1 MGRKK
6 RIKNYRMLSVL
17 AAGSM
22 LMCMETGALAEDSV
36 TVMALKGPT
45 AMGMVSFMNE
55 VDQGEITEENYEFQI
70 AASPDEVSPAIVQGT
85 VDIAAVPANL
95 ASVLYQKT
103 DGGVQVLSINT
114 LGVLYLVG
122 NGDTIQDISE
132 LKGKT
137 IYASGKGATPEY
149 ALNYILKENG
159 LIPGEDV
166 QIEWKSEHTE
176 CVAALTE
183 HPDEIALL
191 PQPFV
196 TTAQS
201 KNSSLQVVLDLTDEW
216 DKIQEKNNGNSS
228 LVTGVTIV
236 RTEFAQEHPEILKD
250 FMEHYEES
258 VSFVNNNTEEAAGLI
273 GSYDIVPEEIAKK
286 ALPEC
291 NIVCIDG
298 NEMKEKLSGYLE
310 VLEQENPQAIGGA
323 LPADEFYYDAE

>member
-1 MGRKK
+1 M
-6 RIKNYRMLSVL
+6 
-17 AAGSM
+17 
-22 LMCMETGALAEDSV
+22 
-36 TVMALKGPT
+36 
-45 AMGMVSFMNE
+45 
-55 VDQGEITEENYEFQI
+55 
-70 AASPDEVSPAIVQGT
+70 
-85 VDIAAVPANL
+85 
-95 ASVLYQKT
+95 
-103 DGGVQVLSINT
+103 
-114 LGVLYLVG
+114 
-122 NGDTIQDISE
+122 
-132 LKGKT
+132 
-137 IYASGKGATPEY
+137 
-149 ALNYILKENG
+149 
-159 LIPGEDV
+159 

-176 CVAALTE
+176 CVAALAE
-183 HPDEIALL
+183 HPDAIALL

-216 DKIQEKNNGNSS
+216 DKIQEKNNENSS

-236 RTEFAQEHPEILKD
+236 RTEFAQEQPEILKD

>member
-6 RIKNYRMLSVL
+6 RIKNYGMLSVL

-216 DKIQEKNNGNSS
+216 DKIQEKNNGNGS

-236 RTEFAQEHPEILKD
+236 RTEFAQEHPEVLKD

-258 VSFVNNNTEEAAGLI
+258 VSFVNSNTEEAARLI
-273 GSYDIVPEEIAKK
+273 GGYDIVPEEIAKK

-298 NEMKEKLSGYLE
+298 NEMKEKLSGYLA
-310 VLEQENPQAIGGA
+310 VLDQENPQAVGGA

>member
-6 RIKNYRMLSVL
+6 RIKNYGMLSVL

-236 RTEFAQEHPEILKD
+236 RTEFAQEHPEVLKD

-258 VSFVNNNTEEAAGLI
+258 VSFVNSNTEEAARLI
-273 GSYDIVPEEIAKK
+273 GGYDIVPEEIAKK

-298 NEMKEKLSGYLE
+298 NEMKEKLSGYLA
-310 VLEQENPQAIGGA
+310 VLEQENPQAVGGA

>member
-6 RIKNYRMLSVL
+6 RIKNYGMLSVL

-176 CVAALTE
+176 CVAALAE
-183 HPDEIALL
+183 HPDAIALL

-236 RTEFAQEHPEILKD
+236 RTEFAQEHPEVLKD

-258 VSFVNNNTEEAAGLI
+258 VSFVNNNTEEAARLI
-273 GSYDIVPEEIAKK
+273 GGYDIVPEEIAKK

-298 NEMKEKLSGYLE
+298 NEMKEKLSGYLA
-310 VLEQENPQAIGGA
+310 VLEQENPQAVGGSI
-323 LPADEFYYDAE
+323 PEDGFYYDAE

>member
-1 MGRKK
+1 
-6 RIKNYRMLSVL
+6 MLSVL

-45 AMGMVSFMNE
+45 VMGMVSFMNE

-236 RTEFAQEHPEILKD
+236 RTEFAQEHPEVLKD

-258 VSFVNNNTEEAAGLI
+258 VSFVNSNTEEAARLI
-273 GSYDIVPEEIAKK
+273 GGYDIVPEEIAKK

-298 NEMKEKLSGYLE
+298 NEMKEKLSGYLA
-310 VLEQENPQAIGGA
+310 VLDQENPQAVGGA